1 MHRINFAFSKWGE
14 VNVPQRGKSHCFRF
28 LFVFTPSSGLNLE
41 FQASGQSPY
50 LTTVPALETGSHR
63 TQAGLEL
70 DMYDLELL
78 SLPSNA
84 VIGLSHHAQQNC
96 GILFVLDISLVG
108 ARW

>member
-1 MHRINFAFSKWGE
+1 MYPKGE
-14 VNVPQRGKSHCFRF
+14 SLIVLGFC

-84 VIGLSHHAQQNC
+84 VTGLSHHAQQNC
-96 GILFVLDISLVG
+96 GILFVLNISLVG